1 MFEELVTG
9 IRDGLLNAAQF
20 GAGKAVVEMQGQG
33 LQRKLGKKPRVL
45 DTDIRLL
52 EQVARGYLEAI
63 LS

>member
-9 IRDGLLNAAQF
+9 ISDGLLNAAQF

-45 DTDIRLL
+45 DTDLRLL